1 MAISTIVDSHAIGVD
16 SHAIDVYLRAFG
28 RFAPLLLFCLLAA
41 GCASGPMVKLRQQP
55 SNPLAERLKLTSRG
69 GPKASSRTRQLLR
82 RHDLPE
88 KVGHNP
94 QPLLNAV
101 AEFHRQTPS
110 RESTFALA
118 ELSYIAA
125 KKSEMTRPQ
134 AAMQMYF
141 NSVAYSYSYLFDD
154 RFGSDHNRYDPRF
167 RNACDLYNSSLESCL
182 RIARKRGQLKPGQEL
197 DFTVAGRRL
206 KVSITPQ
213 SNNWRSEDFESFEF
227 VSDYELKGLTN
238 LYRTYGLGVP
248 LIAVRKAGSAPPEIE
263 QYYAPDLSF
272 PITAFLRLEPDSTGR
287 GDVTTL
293 RLELYDP
300 LEATTVEVAGR
311 QVPLES
317 DISTPLAYFLDRPEF
332 RYLDTYGLLRPD
344 KAERI
349 AGLYMVQPYQPGK
362 IPVVMIHGLWSSP
375 MTWIEALNDLQS
387 VPEIRENY
395 QFWFYLY
402 PTGESVSQ
410 AAVRLRKDLD
420 HVDDVFMARDGG
432 SALRNK
438 VLVGHSMGG
447 LLAKLMTLDS
457 GDEFW
462 NGVSQTPLA
471 DVDASPK
478 LQQIYYFESNRTVG
492 RVVTIAAPFRG
503 SNFANNITR
512 WLAKQWITLP
522 RRTIGVT
529 RQILVRNPNL
539 ERDLENIAGM
549 TSIDSLSPDSPFLQV
564 MQDIPPP
571 ADVPQHNIIGAI
583 RDTPL
588 EQNTDG
594 IVSYDSAHRVDVV
607 SEIVVD
613 SPHSSI
619 QRHPHTVLELR
630 RILLQHLADY
640 DRGSATGIVPLSGR
654 RPQFDRGHSPAFK
667 GESSPLRHAHQRGW
681 TPTTGHTAVGR

>member
-1 MAISTIVDSHAIGVD
+1 LAISSLVIP
-16 SHAIDVYLRAFG
+16 RAFV
-28 RFAPLLLFCLLAA
+28 RFAPLLLLCLMTA

-55 SNPLAERLKLTSRG
+55 YNPLAERLKLTSRG

-88 KVGHNP
+88 NVGLKIRP
-94 QPLLNAV
+94 QLNAV
-101 AEFHRQTPS
+101 ADLHSQTPS

-125 KKSEMTRPQ
+125 KKTEMTRPQ
-134 AAMQMYF
+134 AAMELYF
-141 NSVAYSYSYLFDD
+141 NSVAYSYSYLFDE

-182 RIARKRGQLKPGQEL
+182 RIARKRGQLKPGHEL
-197 DFTVAGRRL
+197 EFTVAGRHF
-206 KVSITPQ
+206 KVAIDPR
-213 SNNWRSEDFESFEF
+213 SNNWRSEDFDSFEF
-227 VSDYELKGLTN
+227 VSDYDLKGLNN

-248 LIAVRKAGSAPPEIE
+248 LIAVRKTGAAPQEIE
-263 QYYAPDLSF
+263 QYYAPGLSF
-272 PITAFLRLEPDSTGR
+272 PVTAFLRLEPDSSGR

-300 LEATTVEVAGR
+300 LEATTVEIAGR

-317 DISTPLAYFLDRPEF
+317 DISTPLAYFLDRPDF
-332 RYLDTYGLLRPD
+332 RYLDTFGLLRPD

-375 MTWIEALNDLQS
+375 MTWIEAMNDLQS

-402 PTGESVSQ
+402 PTGQPFSQ
-410 AAVRLRKDLD
+410 AAVRLRNDLD
-420 HVDDVFMARDGG
+420 QVDAVFMARDGG

-447 LLAKLMTLDS
+447 LLAKLMTLES

-471 DVDASPK
+471 NVNASPNANQQ
-478 LQQIYYFESNRTVG
+478 LQQIYYFEQNRTVG

-503 SNFANNITR
+503 SNFANNLTR

-522 RRTIGVT
+522 RRTLGVT
-529 RQILVRNPNL
+529 KQILVRNPKL
-539 ERDLENIAGM
+539 ERDLENVAGM

-571 ADVPQHNIIGAI
+571 AEVPQHNIIGAI
-583 RDTPL
+583 RDLPL
-588 EQNTDG
+588 DENTDG
-594 IVSYDSAHRVDVV
+594 IVEYDSSHRSDVA
-607 SEIVVD
+607 SEIVVNAA
-613 SPHSSI
+613 HSNI
-619 QRHPHTVLELR
+619 QRHPRTVLEIR
-630 RILLQHLADY
+630 RILLEHLADY
-640 DRGSATGIVPLSGR
+640 NRGSATGIVPLSGR
-654 RPQFDRGHSPAFK
+654 RPRFDRGNSPAFDVK
-667 GESSPLRHAHQRGW
+667 SSPLKQRPQRGW
-681 TPTTGHTAVGR
+681 TSATGHTAVGR